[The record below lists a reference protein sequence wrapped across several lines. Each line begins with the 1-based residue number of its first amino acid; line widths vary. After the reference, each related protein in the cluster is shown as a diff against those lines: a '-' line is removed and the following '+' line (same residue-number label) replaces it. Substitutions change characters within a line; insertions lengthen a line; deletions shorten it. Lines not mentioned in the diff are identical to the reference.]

1 MCDIHMDHLPTLGE
15 NMTILKEEK
24 HRYNI
29 PYLHGGSIWDS
40 DSASRLNRSSQL
52 IQGLGEFF
60 GGDAMFAYQ
69 TRDTQKKKANYL
81 NPPNKKSLHL

>member
-1 MCDIHMDHLPTLGE
+1 VKHDHTQRR
-15 NMTILKEEK
+15 K

-69 TRDTQKKKANYL
+69 TGHAEKKANYL
-81 NPPNKKSLHL
+81 NPPNKNHCISAARMNLPK